1 MAESHTATIMVTDLV
16 GSTELRVRLG
26 EERAD
31 LLRRTH
37 DDLLRNSIEAA
48 GGTVVKGLGDGV
60 LAIFPGASDAVGA
73 AVAIQQAAYAH
84 NREGP
89 DEPLDIRVGLSAGDV
104 SVENGDCFG
113 TPVVEASRL
122 CAVAL
127 GAQILA
133 ADLVRMLA
141 RGRGGHSFTASGER
155 ELKGLP
161 EPISVVTV
169 GWEPPEPQ
177 SAGIVFPARLA
188 PQAPLPFSG
197 RSAQLE
203 SLLQEWKET
212 TSDDRRVVL
221 LSGEPGIGKTRLA
234 AEVARRVHDLGGIVL
249 FGRCDEDMGVAFQPF
264 VGALEQVASSGLS
277 ADSLGRHA
285 GELIRLVP
293 GLARTFAGLEPPLQS
308 DPETERYRLFDAVAA
323 WLGALSSPSG
333 VLLVLDD
340 LHWAEK
346 PTLLL
351 LRHLVRSPEPMRLF
365 VIGTYRDTD
374 LDRTHPLAEVLADLR
389 RETGV
394 ERLALSGL
402 DVNGITE
409 LLASASGERMDDR
422 AGELAQILW
431 SETEGNPFFVQEILL
446 SLVESGRLIQRN
458 GVWTT
463 DLEISELGI
472 PEGVRET
479 VGRRLSRLSKSANA
493 VLGLASVIGAVV
505 DVDVLVAVSDL
516 DEEVVLDA
524 LDAATAAALLRETSS
539 GAYEFTHA
547 LVRSTL
553 YDELSATRRAR
564 RHRQVAEA
572 LEQRGMAD
580 AAVLAY
586 HFRRAGIIDARAID
600 YAAAAGEQAIE
611 RLAFDQAVAFFT
623 QAMEAAEDVEAD
635 ADRRCALLIRL
646 GTAQRLAGVAAYRET
661 LLTAAGL
668 ARDVGDAGQLAQAAL
683 ANNRGFWSIAGALD
697 EDRIQVLED
706 ALSAVGPADAPVRAR
721 LLALLA
727 LELVWRDPALTRIGL
742 ADEAVAMARRLGDDN
757 CLLEVWRSTLF
768 STWVA
773 DRVPALAAEVPAM
786 LELAEGI
793 GDAQE
798 IVLVCSGGF
807 VHSLEVGDLDRADR
821 LLERL
826 GKVAAEVNNLM
837 FRWLEASY
845 RCGRLMVSGSGDAIE
860 QSALRA
866 LEIGQDAGQP
876 DAFVWFAPQVWFA
889 RGAQGRLAEVLD
901 FVRQQI
907 AENPGLRAWLAGLA
921 VTLVRIGQHDEA
933 AELVT
938 EMMVD
943 SANVFPNDPLWLF
956 GHASLGEAV
965 ASVGTPEQAAEE
977 YARLAPY
984 AGRIP
989 YVGVCTTMSVS
1000 RVLADL
1006 AARAG
1011 QGGLADEHFARAK
1024 EEHEGLGA
1032 PEWLARTELE
1042 WGRFLLD
1049 AGASDRAR
1057 TLLAQSREG
1066 AERIGAADVMLA
1078 ASSLLASRATDQ

>member
-1 MAESHTATIMVTDLV
+1 MAESQTATILITDLV

-26 EERAD
+26 EERAEVLRRQHD
-31 LLRRTH
+31 ELLRTA
-37 DDLLRNSIEAA
+37 LEAA
-48 GGTVVKGLGDGV
+48 GGTVIKGLGDGV
-60 LAIFPGASDAVGA
+60 LAMFAGAADAVGA

-84 NREGP
+84 NREAPG
-89 DEPLDIRVGLSAGDV
+89 EPLDIRIGLSAGDV

-122 CAVAL
+122 CAAAT

-133 ADLVRMLA
+133 AEVVRVLA
-141 RGRGGHSFTASGER
+141 RGRGGHVFIAGGER

-161 EPISVVTV
+161 EPVPVVTV
-169 GWEPPEPQ
+169 RWDPPEP
-177 SAGIVFPARLA
+177 AEARIPFPARLA
-188 PQAPLPFSG
+188 PQAAGLPFSG
-197 RSAQLE
+197 RGPQFEALVQA
-203 SLLQEWKET
+203 WKET
-212 TSDDRRVVL
+212 ATDEHRVVL
-221 LSGEPGIGKTRLA
+221 VSGEPGIGKTRLA
-234 AEVARRVHDLGGIVL
+234 AEVARQVHDLGGIVL

-264 VGALEQVASSGLS
+264 VGALEQVMSSGLS
-277 ADSLGRHA
+277 AEALGRHA
-285 GELIRLVP
+285 GELVRLVP
-293 GLARTFAGLEPPLQS
+293 GLARKLPGLEPPLQS

-323 WLGALSSPSG
+323 WLGALSSPAG

-389 RETGV
+389 REPGV
-394 ERLALSGL
+394 QRLALSGL

-422 AGELAQILW
+422 ASELAQILW
-431 SETEGNPFFVQEILL
+431 SETEGNPFFVQEVLL
-446 SLVESGRLIQRN
+446 SLVESGRLIQRE

-463 DLEISELGI
+463 DLEVSELGI

-479 VGRRLSRLSKSANA
+479 VGRRLSRLSDSANV
-493 VLGLASVIGAVV
+493 VLGLASIIGATF

-516 DEEVVLDA
+516 GEDAVLDA
-524 LDAATAAALLRETSS
+524 LDAATAASLLRETSS

-572 LEQRGMAD
+572 LERRGLVD
-580 AAVLAY
+580 PAVLAY
-586 HFRRAGIIDARAID
+586 HFRRAGIVDARAVD
-600 YAAAAGEQAIE
+600 YAAVAGEQALE

-623 QAMEAAEDVEAD
+623 QALEAAEDVEAD

-661 LLTAAGL
+661 LLSAAGL
-668 ARDVGDAGQLAQAAL
+668 ARDIGDNAQMAQAAL

-706 ALSAVGPADAPVRAR
+706 ALSGVGPADTTIRAR

-727 LELVWRDPALTRIGL
+727 LELAWRDPELSRLGL
-742 ADEAVAMARRLGDDN
+742 ADEAVAMARRLGDDT

-773 DRVPALAAEVPAM
+773 DRVPALAAELPAM
-786 LELAEGI
+786 LELAERI
-793 GDAQE
+793 GDTQQ

-807 VHSLEVGDLDRADR
+807 VHSLEVGDLDRADS

-826 GKVAAEVNNLM
+826 GKIAAEVNNPM
-837 FRWLEASY
+837 FRWLEANY
-845 RCGRLMVSGSGDAIE
+845 RCGRLMVSASGDEIE
-860 QSALRA
+860 RSATRT

-876 DAFVWFAPQVWFA
+876 DAFVWFAPQFWFA
-889 RGAQGRLAEVLD
+889 RAAQGRLAEILD
-901 FVRQQI
+901 LVRRQI
-907 AENPGLRAWLAGLA
+907 TENPGLPAWRAGLA
-921 VTLVRIGQHDEA
+921 VTLVRIGEQGEA
-933 AELVT
+933 ADLVA

-943 SANVFPNDPLWLF
+943 SSSVFPNDPVWLF
-956 GHASLGEAV
+956 GHAALGEAV

-1000 RVLADL
+1000 RVLANL

-1011 QGGLADEHFARAK
+1011 RSELAEEHFARAK
-1024 EEHEGLGA
+1024 EEHERLGA

-1049 AGASDRAR
+1049 AGEPNRAR
-1057 TLLAQSREG
+1057 TLLAQAREG
-1066 AERIGAADVMLA
+1066 AERMGAADVVLA
-1078 ASSLLASRATDQ
+1078 AKSLLAELA